1 MVNADRDVANQDC
14 AGVEDGGGVSSNCDR
29 DPPGQCLGTTW
40 EAATYPPLGRA
51 IRSPQV
57 FNHVEVVIWISR
69 EDAAS
74 KHLKLNLTYLDQ

>member
-1 MVNADRDVANQDC
+1 MVSADRDVANQDC

-57 FNHVEVVIWISR
+57 FNHVEVVILQNISQTQP
-69 EDAAS
+69 DLS
-74 KHLKLNLTYLDQ
+74 